1 MTTEVNDTLKIRA
14 KAASYAQ
21 SFLANK
27 YYEEYKE
34 LYDAYLINRGIKI
47 RRSRTLVDER
57 ELVKEQ
63 SWV

>member
-1 MTTEVNDTLKIRA
+1 MADDTMKIRA

-34 LYDAYLINRGIKI
+34 LYDAYLVNRGVNI
-47 RRSRTLVDER
+47 RRGRVVLDER
-57 ELVKEQ
+57 ELVKE
-63 SWV
+63 

>member
-1 MTTEVNDTLKIRA
+1 MADDTMKIRA

-34 LYDAYLINRGIKI
+34 LYDAYLVNRGVNI
-47 RRSRTLVDER
+47 RRGRVILDER
-57 ELVKEQ
+57 ELVKE
-63 SWV
+63 